1 MYIPNKLRGGIKTMR
16 KIPAITTTVLIAT
29 VLLILAH
36 LHLTYVNDGDV
47 TVYEFSHVVLIG
59 NVVILFILAYG
70 DMKWYEFFQTCIGKA
85 SMISII
91 SVITATIIIGVT
103 YSHETWLN
111 IIAYEILIAI
121 GVELILLDRAKL
133 GSSWRHKP
141 AE

>member
-1 MYIPNKLRGGIKTMR
+1 
-16 KIPAITTTVLIAT
+16 
-29 VLLILAH
+29 
-36 LHLTYVNDGDV
+36 
-47 TVYEFSHVVLIG
+47 
-59 NVVILFILAYG
+59 
-70 DMKWYEFFQTCIGKA
+70 
-85 SMISII
+85 MISII